1 MVEFIQE
8 VGLSD
13 GTYPDILQEVARNMY
28 SNKNEA
34 LSTQTLSQML
44 LEFTSAKQ
52 VDIFKHA
59 GSIPECQVQNSEV
72 ALWLMGEFKDN
83 FVADNKEIV
92 QTVLNPEFDLSTLQ
106 AVVKMRLLWLL
117 EKLSSHDPYLNS
129 ATDKTALIQTTFQ
142 RLVDI
147 FTNVG
152 DSFPVKYQCLR
163 SLYRYTKK
171 INLKETYGD
180 QTTGVITAIL
190 KEINHCLL

>member
-1 MVEFIQE
+1 MSPESDMNAFLVNFLETDEDQFNQISIRLSVVEFIQE

-52 VDIFKHA
+52 VDIFRHA

-83 FVADNKEIV
+83 FVADNKETV
-92 QTVLNPEFDLSTLQ
+92 QTVLNPEFDLSTLH

-117 EKLSSHDPYLNS
+117 EKLSSHDPYLKS
-129 ATDKTALIQTTFQ
+129 ATDKNALIQTTF
-142 RLVDI
+142 
-147 FTNVG
+147 
-152 DSFPVKYQCLR
+152 
-163 SLYRYTKK
+163 
-171 INLKETYGD
+171 
-180 QTTGVITAIL
+180 
-190 KEINHCLL
+190 